1 MLGVP
6 DTISLRKE
14 LLKMYISANREI
26 SMTPPIKEVIIVLTL
41 KEAKLLKDL
50 IGGIGGGIDTQ
61 IQLYFPKTKSNGLEI
76 REVTNKMYIQLN
88 SLGV

>member
-1 MLGVP
+1 
-6 DTISLRKE
+6 
-14 LLKMYISANREI
+14 MYISANREI

-50 IGGIGGGIDTQ
+50 IRGIGGGIDTQ
-61 IQLYFPKTKSNGLEI
+61 IQLYLPAAKPNGLEI
-76 REVTNKMYIQLN
+76 REVTDKMYIQLN